1 MRLKLTNRETMESFN
16 VDCKTFEIEDKYI
29 ICRDIDGLDGTNF
42 FYPIEKYACEL
53 IPSLLTKVKTKW
65 AELTKPCPDEEVL
78 EDAVKYL
85 CDILCII
92 EAIPDDESRVEYLRY
107 IFKHADKWQEDEI
120 NELIHIAM

>member
-1 MRLKLTNRETMESFN
+1 MKLQLTNREKMTSFI
-16 VDCKTFEIEDKYI
+16 VDCKTFEIKDGDI
-29 ICRDIDGLDGTNF
+29 VCHDIDGIDGTTF
-42 FYPIEKYACEL
+42 FYPIETYACEL
-53 IPSLLTKVKTKW
+53 IPSFLSKVKLKW
-65 AELTKPCPDEEVL
+65 TELTRPCLDDAIL

>member
-1 MRLKLTNRETMESFN
+1 MRLKLSNRHTGESKIIKCKS
-16 VDCKTFEIEDKYI
+16 VDILGDAIIIILKDNTVEMYHTDDYEPELLEDFAMKI
-29 ICRDIDGLDGTNF
+29 KD
-42 FYPIEKYACEL
+42 
-53 IPSLLTKVKTKW
+53 KW
-65 AELTKPCPDEEVL
+65 SELTKPCPDEELL